1 LGVGKS
7 FGGSCKNKMKR
18 LFLFLLVA
26 LAVTPLARNQNVDT
40 GLITGEVHD
49 ISGGL
54 ITAVPVILKN
64 TATGLESQTA
74 TDSHGLFVSPPL
86 PPGAYD
92 VEVKLGG
99 FNTERQRLTLEVA
112 QRAVLTIVLSPGNT
126 SNTVDV
132 EASAALL
139 ETESTTLSNVRT
151 ETAVENLP
159 LDGRNFANL
168 MGLTDGATPAQT
180 QITGQMALS
189 EVRGATGYSVNG
201 LRMEENHILLD
212 GVSDSENHNGLGI
225 VLFPPLDA
233 VEEFRE
239 ETSVPDARYGRGGGG
254 TVNLVFKSGTS
265 KFHGELFEYL
275 RNSDLDARNFFDKST
290 IAPFKNNQFGGT
302 FGGPLEKGSD
312 PKTFFFVDYQG
323 TRTRQGLTFV
333 DSVPTAAYREG
344 NFAGAASVIYNP
356 TTTTP
361 SGSTY
366 TRTAFAGNAIP
377 ASMINPV
384 SLNLINLDPLPNLP
398 GTVNNFIYSPVRS
411 ADENE
416 YDVRVD
422 RRFTNADNGF
432 IRYSQA
438 TDLIYQPGPLPAP
451 AVGGVISGISEEPSY
466 QAVMSENHIFSPSI
480 VNTARLGWSRIAIN
494 TTDANAGNPVASQIG
509 IPGSNVPGDPLTDG
523 LPLITIAGLTTIGS
537 AGNLPATIVSN
548 NYQFDENI
556 SISKGKHTIQ
566 IGGQFQR
573 LQYNLFQ
580 VNNLRGT
587 MAFTTAYSSDPAHLA
602 GTGIGLADL
611 LLGAPVSGSLQ
622 YLNGDRGFRQS
633 QLAFFVQDDYRITD
647 KLTFNLGLRY
657 ENYLGWPWEEVD
669 DRAYAFNPANGGTV
683 AQVGTNGIPVSGVND
698 NKLNFEPRIG
708 LAYRFLPKTVFR
720 AAYGIFYS
728 APQLPL
734 TVNPAGNPPEIVST
748 AFTNNQYNFGTAS
761 LISDGFSHPSVGNP
775 IGSALT
781 YIPLNTPL
789 PMTQQF
795 NASIQHQ
802 LTASTII
809 TIAYAGTSGTHLEV
823 SNNLNQPVP
832 GNTSIVSRRPFP
844 LYSTIN
850 EIEDTASSKYNGLQI
865 SAERRFSGG
874 LTFQVSYS
882 YSHALDYIS
891 QNPGSG
897 GATFTDTYDHKYDYG
912 NSDFN
917 IPQRFIASWNYLLP
931 FHHDGLLHWAVN
943 GWQLNGILSLYDGL
957 PFTVLSATN
966 TLNTGGGSHAE
977 YVGTSNGALPSGQ
990 QSIHEW
996 FNVSDF
1002 TTPPLLSLGDV
1013 GRNTLSGP
1021 PTRQLDAS
1029 LFKNFKFGEGTKNL
1043 QFRTEVF
1050 NVFNTP
1056 QFNNPASTI
1065 GAAGAGTITSAGSP
1079 YTLQRLSREIQFALK
1094 FSF

>member
-1 LGVGKS
+1 
-7 FGGSCKNKMKR
+7 
-18 LFLFLLVA
+18 
-26 LAVTPLARNQNVDT
+26 
-40 GLITGEVHD
+40 
-49 ISGGL
+49 
-54 ITAVPVILKN
+54 
-64 TATGLESQTA
+64 
-74 TDSHGLFVSPPL
+74 
-86 PPGAYD
+86 
-92 VEVKLGG
+92 
-99 FNTERQRLTLEVA
+99 
-112 QRAVLTIVLSPGNT
+112 
-126 SNTVDV
+126 
-132 EASAALL
+132 
-139 ETESTTLSNVRT
+139 
-151 ETAVENLP
+151 
-159 LDGRNFANL
+159 
-168 MGLTDGATPAQT
+168 
-180 QITGQMALS
+180 
-189 EVRGATGYSVNG
+189 
-201 LRMEENHILLD
+201 
-212 GVSDSENHNGLGI
+212 
-225 VLFPPLDA
+225 
-233 VEEFRE
+233 
-239 ETSVPDARYGRGGGG
+239 
-254 TVNLVFKSGTS
+254 
-265 KFHGELFEYL
+265 
-275 RNSDLDARNFFDKST
+275 
-290 IAPFKNNQFGGT
+290 
-302 FGGPLEKGSD
+302 
-312 PKTFFFVDYQG
+312 
-323 TRTRQGLTFV
+323 
-333 DSVPTAAYREG
+333 
-344 NFAGAASVIYNP
+344 
-356 TTTTP
+356 
-361 SGSTY
+361 
-366 TRTAFAGNAIP
+366 
-377 ASMINPV
+377 
-384 SLNLINLDPLPNLP
+384 
-398 GTVNNFIYSPVRS
+398 
-411 ADENE
+411 
-416 YDVRVD
+416 
-422 RRFTNADNGF
+422 
-432 IRYSQA
+432 
-438 TDLIYQPGPLPAP
+438 
-451 AVGGVISGISEEPSY
+451 
-466 QAVMSENHIFSPSI
+466 
-480 VNTARLGWSRIAIN
+480 
-494 TTDANAGNPVASQIG
+494 
-509 IPGSNVPGDPLTDG
+509 
-523 LPLITIAGLTTIGS
+523 
-537 AGNLPATIVSN
+537 
-548 NYQFDENI
+548 
-556 SISKGKHTIQ
+556 
-566 IGGQFQR
+566 
-573 LQYNLFQ
+573 
-580 VNNLRGT
+580 
-587 MAFTTAYSSDPAHLA
+587 
-602 GTGIGLADL
+602 
-611 LLGAPVSGSLQ
+611 
-622 YLNGDRGFRQS
+622 
-633 QLAFFVQDDYRITD
+633 
-647 KLTFNLGLRY
+647 
-657 ENYLGWPWEEVD
+657 
-669 DRAYAFNPANGGTV
+669 
-683 AQVGTNGIPVSGVND
+683 
-698 NKLNFEPRIG
+698 

-832 GNTSIVSRRPFP
+832 GNTSIISRRPFP

-850 EIEDTASSKYNGLQI
+850 EIEDTASSKYNGLQV
-865 SAERRFSGG
+865 SAERRFSAG